1 MIRIAWATLFGMSIV
16 FAGDFYL
23 PEQQKAQILKTYNK
37 GAVKRVISL
46 VDLMNKIKDQSDKV
60 KLLAVNTFFNEIP
73 YASDMKIW
81 SRNDYWANR
90 MEFMGKDRGDCEDY
104 TFAKYFTLQQLG
116 VDVKKMKA
124 FYCKSITY
132 NQAHM
137 VLAYFR
143 KPRSVPFIL
152 GNYNYKILPATKRT
166 DLKPIKLYNAD
177 ALFIAKLKK
186 QGKVVP
192 GSQKAAIDWIKLI
205 NGIGRK

>member
-1 MIRIAWATLFGMSIV
+1 MIRIVWASIFGMSTV
-16 FAGDFYL
+16 FAGNFYL
-23 PEQQKAQILKTYNK
+23 PEKQKAHIVKTYRK
-37 GAVKRVISL
+37 GAVKRVLTL
-46 VDLMNKIKDQSDKV
+46 VDLMNKIKDESDKV
-60 KLLAVNTFFNEIP
+60 KLLAVNRFFNEVH

-81 SRNDYWANR
+81 SRKDYWANR

-166 DLKPIKLYNAD
+166 DLKPIKLYNGD

-192 GSQKAAIDWIKLI
+192 GSQKAAINWIKLI
-205 NGIGRK
+205 NGIRRK